1 MERLTSQPAARI
13 LFGDAGSRQQDRHRM
28 PSREYAISASMRL
41 ELSRVSKRFGSSV
54 VLSDVSL
61 SLEPGH
67 ILGLVGQNGAGKS
80 TLVKILAGLYPDYT
94 GSVAIDG
101 KAVHLASPRQARA
114 AGIAVIYQ
122 EFSLV
127 QEMTVAENL
136 LLGRE
141 PRSFRY
147 SPRQVARR
155 AAGILEGAGIDIG
168 VPLST
173 PVAGLSPGAGSRS

>member
-1 MERLTSQPAARI
+1 MTDTAR
-13 LFGDAGSRQQDRHRM
+13 H
-28 PSREYAISASMRL
+28 PREYAISASMRL

-61 SLEPGH
+61 SVEPGH

-80 TLVKILAGLYPDYT
+80 TIVKILAGLYPDYL
-94 GSVAIDG
+94 GAIRIDG
-101 KAVHLASPRQARA
+101 VETRLANPRQARA

-127 QEMTVAENL
+127 SEMTVAENL

-141 PRSFRY
+141 PGGKWGY
-147 SPRQVARR
+147 SSRAVTRR
-155 AAGILEGAGIDIG
+155 AAEVLTDVGIDIG

-173 PVAGLSPGAGSRS
+173 PVAGLSPAMKQRIEIA